1 MGLGTAPG
9 APPGRA
15 GLRPRLVALLPWLLP
30 LVAAI
35 YLVRFGP
42 SVSIYGIP
50 YALTIL
56 GPVATFLVASLA
68 VAAVRPPHTAAAAR
82 AVIAAVVI
90 AAGAVALLVLTKAIP
105 LHHTGLG
112 GSALVTLGV
121 LGGGGIVAG
130 VGLAGL
136 SGRRPTA
143 FVALVVVAVAGM
155 VVTDIQL
162 VGTVF
167 ERDLLLDLRA
177 GSAMLH
183 GLPVYT
189 DVVLSQGPQDP
200 TLLPFVY
207 PPVTL
212 PFLAALSVL
221 PIPMVESIWLVLTA
235 GASVTALRCFGV
247 RWPWVPVLMIWPP
260 FVQGLWTGNANTLLL
275 LAFAMAPFAPSLL
288 ALPPLVKLQLGVDGL
303 WLVRE
308 RRWRALARGLAAAGA
323 LVVATLPIV
332 GLAAWQ
338 DWLRGLAAFAQTAA
352 QIRPVEGMA
361 LTRYVGPTDAIAIA
375 MILIAFAL
383 GRRGRDSLA
392 VLGLASIASSP
403 TLYLHGLTP
412 SLPSLLRLR
421 GAGFWFVLAVTA
433 SFGQHWW
440 LLVVILVAAPLIP
453 ILVDTEQADAA
464 IHPIGAGLQPWPVN
478 PFQDARLDTPTALD

>member
-1 MGLGTAPG
+1 MGLGTAPHV
-9 APPGRA
+9 APGRDRRVPTLA
-15 GLRPRLVALLPWLLP
+15 ELLPWLLP

-35 YLVRFGP
+35 YQVRFTP
-42 SVSIYGIP
+42 PDSVYGIP
-50 YALTIL
+50 YTVVLL
-56 GPVATFLVASLA
+56 GPVATFLCGSLV
-68 VAAVRPPHTAAAAR
+68 VAAVRPTHTAAAAR
-82 AVIAAVVI
+82 AIIATVAI
-90 AAGAVALLVLTKAIP
+90 AAGAAAVLLLTKAFP

-130 VGLAGL
+130 ARLAGL

-143 FVALVVVAVAGM
+143 FVVLVVVAVAGM
-155 VVTDIQL
+155 LVTDIRL
-162 VGTVF
+162 IGTVF

-189 DVVLSQGPQDP
+189 DVVLSQGLQDP

-221 PIPMVESIWLVLTA
+221 PRPIVESLWLALTA
-235 GASVTALRCFGV
+235 GASVLALRCFGV

-275 LAFAMAPFAPSLL
+275 LAFALAPFAPSVL

-323 LVVATLPIV
+323 LIVATLPIV
-332 GLAAWQ
+332 GLASWQ
-338 DWLRGLAAFAQTAA
+338 DWLRGLSAFAQTAA

-361 LTRYVGPTDAIAIA
+361 LTRYFGPTAAIAIA
-375 MILIAFAL
+375 VILLAIAL
-383 GRRGRDSLA
+383 LRRGRDSLA
-392 VLGLASIASSP
+392 MLGLASIASSP

-421 GAGFWFVLAVTA
+421 GAGFWFLLAVTA

-440 LLVVILVAAPLIP
+440 LLVGILVAAPLIP
-453 ILVDTEQADAA
+453 VLIDTRQADAT

-478 PFQDARLDTPTALD
+478 PFHEAQHDGPRALE